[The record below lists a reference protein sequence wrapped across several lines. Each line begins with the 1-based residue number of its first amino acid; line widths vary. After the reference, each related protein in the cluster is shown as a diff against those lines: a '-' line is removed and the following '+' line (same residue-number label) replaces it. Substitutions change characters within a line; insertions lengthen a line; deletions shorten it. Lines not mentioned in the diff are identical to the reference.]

1 MAVTSASAQ
10 FPGLRTADEV
20 LADAAAYRAQLVG
33 DTPMVGADGHIVLG
47 RRCATHGLTAGEHAA
62 ADART
67 AMFAASAAQP
77 SVEALL
83 ADPKL
88 ARNRI
93 NVYIHVIHNGKI
105 GNVSDADIAAQ
116 IRVLNRAFKEH
127 GFRFKLEGTTR
138 TDNKKW
144 FSQCSKSVAYREMTN
159 ALAVNPTKKLNIY
172 LCNPGGGLLGFAF
185 LPGSAVTGTNQ
196 DGVVLLYSS
205 LPNGTAAPYNEGDT
219 GTHEVGHWLGLLHT
233 FQGGCAGGD
242 KAAGTPAEAFPAY
255 GCPIGRDSCPS
266 ARVDPIFNFMDYS
279 DDSCMNM
286 FTPGQKTRM
295 GQQVGVFRPKI

>member
-20 LADAAAYRAQLVG
+20 LADAAAYRAQLAG

-47 RRCATHGLTAGEHAA
+47 RRCGTHGLTAGEHAA

-88 ARNRI
+88 AKNRV
-93 NVYIHVIHNGKI
+93 NVYIHVIHDGNK
-105 GNVSDADIAAQ
+105 GNVSDADIVAQ
-116 IRVLNRAFKEH
+116 IKVLNRAFRRH
-127 GFRFKLEGTTR
+127 GFKFKLKGITR
-138 TDNKKW
+138 TKNKRW
-144 FSQCSKSVAYREMTN
+144 FNKCAKSAAYKRMTN
-159 ALAVNPTKKLNIY
+159 ALAVDTTKNMNIY
-172 LCNPGGGLLGFAF
+172 LCNPSGGLLGFAF
-185 LPGSAVTGTNQ
+185 LPGSAVTGTPQ
-196 DGVVLLYSS
+196 DGIVLLYTS

-233 FQGGCAGGD
+233 FQGGCADGD
-242 KAAGTPAEAFPAY
+242 KVGDTPAETSPAY
-255 GCPIGRDSCPS
+255 GCPVGRDSCPS
-266 ARVDPIFNFMDYS
+266 AGVDPIFNFMDYT

-295 GQQVGVFRPKI
+295 GQQVGAFRPKI